1 MLDIKFFVYYEGT
14 APTNKNMKTHNVLN
28 TSPQIQTSRP
38 ISNSRIKI
46 KALIVD
52 LNNFSTF
59 PTLAVGIL
67 VAAMRN
73 AGYNAEVISPLAHD
87 VPAAER
93 EKKEN
98 IFDHW
103 KRKLHLTNQP
113 SLLWLSNT
121 ARGLRTY
128 WKSRPHPRVIKE
140 TARSLDNQPD
150 IILLSAYLQHYRT
163 VVKVGHLAKKRGIPL
178 LLGGPAFN
186 LQKTAKAWL
195 KVPGLTAIVGGE
207 VDLSLP
213 AIVTAVIE
221 GEDLLQFNGV
231 MLPNGKCSPPAAPL
245 RNLDSVPVPDF
256 TDFPW
261 DRYRVRIIPIMAG
274 RGCQWAECVFC
285 SDVYSSSGRM
295 FRPRSV
301 ELVLHEM
308 EEQARRHQANNF
320 LFLDLKL
327 NSYPA
332 LWRGII
338 EGVQQRIPG
347 AQWIGTIHVDTR
359 KDNGLQS
366 KDLRAAVAS
375 GMRRVSFGLESG
387 SQRLLDA
394 MKKGATVE
402 ENSRFI
408 KDAHAAGL
416 SIRCT
421 MFRGFPGETAE
432 DLELTAS
439 FLEKH
444 AKQIDR
450 VRFNDL
456 SIHEGTPMYDDMI
469 AGTNQY
475 PEIKIARQDNINS
488 RLRFKEISPPSK
500 EYRKALNKTLAVVHA
515 INKQPIRSA
524 ARAFDGLM

>member
-1 MLDIKFFVYYEGT
+1 MKSTTQPTPSSDIAAIVGSSSQSLSG
-14 APTNKNMKTHNVLN
+14 AN
-28 TSPQIQTSRP
+28 
-38 ISNSRIKI
+38 
-46 KALIVD
+46 ALIVD

-59 PTLAVGIL
+59 PTLAVGLL
-67 VAAMRN
+67 VASLRN
-73 AGYNAEVISPLAHD
+73 AGYNAEVLSPLAHD

-98 IFDHW
+98 IIDHY
-103 KRKLHLTNQP
+103 KRKLHLSNQTG
-113 SLLWLSNT
+113 LLWIRDN
-121 ARGLRTY
+121 ARALRNY
-128 WKSRPHPRVIKE
+128 WISHPHPRVIQE
-140 TARSLDNQPD
+140 TERALDSQPD
-150 IILLSAYLQHYRT
+150 IILLSAYLQHYRS
-163 VVKVGHLAKKRGIPL
+163 VVELGRLAKKRGIPL
-178 LLGGPAFN
+178 LLGGPVFN
-186 LQKTAKAWL
+186 LQKTAEAWL
-195 KVPGLTAIVGGE
+195 SVPGLTAVVGGE

-213 AIVTAVIE
+213 AIVKATIE

-231 MLPNGKCSPPAAPL
+231 MLPDGRRSPPAAPL
-245 RNLDSVPVPDF
+245 RDLDSVPVPDF

-285 SDVYSSSGRM
+285 SDVYSASGRM

-308 EEQARRHQANNF
+308 EEQARRHQTSNF

-338 EGVQQRIPG
+338 EGVQRRIPG

-375 GMRRVSFGLESG
+375 GMRRVSFGLETG

-394 MKKGATVE
+394 MKKGASVE

-408 KDAHAAGL
+408 RDAHAAGL

-421 MFRGFPGETAE
+421 MFRGFPGETAN
-432 DLELTAS
+432 DLELTAD
-439 FLEKH
+439 FLQQH
-444 AKQIDR
+444 AEQIDR

-456 SIHEGTPMYDDMI
+456 SIHEGTPMYDEMMAD
-469 AGTNQY
+469 TNLY
-475 PEIKIARQDNINS
+475 PEIKISRHDTINS
-488 RLRFKEISPPSK
+488 RLLYKEVTPPT
-500 EYRKALNKTLAVVHA
+500 KAYQQALSKTLAVVYA
-515 INKQPIRSA
+515 INKKPIRSA

>member
-1 MLDIKFFVYYEGT
+1 MKLVTQLVGSESISTPESKNLSQLGT
-14 APTNKNMKTHNVLN
+14 
-28 TSPQIQTSRP
+28 
-38 ISNSRIKI
+38 

-59 PTLAVGIL
+59 PTLAIGIL
-67 VAAMRN
+67 VASLRN
-73 AGYNAEVISPLAHD
+73 AGFNAEVISPLAHD

-98 IFDHW
+98 GLDHW

-113 SLLWLSNT
+113 DLLWIRDKARDLRSN
-121 ARGLRTY
+121 
-128 WKSRPHPRVIKE
+128 WNSRPHPRVLKE
-140 TARSLDNQPD
+140 TMRALDTLPN

-163 VVKVGHLAKKRGIPL
+163 VVELGHLAKERNIPL

-186 LQKTAKAWL
+186 LPKTAEAWL
-195 KVPGLTAIVGGE
+195 NVPGLTAIVGGE

-213 AIVTAVIE
+213 TIVTATIE

-231 MLPNGKCSPPAAPL
+231 MLPNGRRSPPAPPL
-245 RNLDSVPVPDF
+245 RDLDSVPVPDF

-261 DRYRVRIIPIMAG
+261 DRYRVRIIPLMAS

-285 SDVYSSSGRM
+285 SDVYSASGRM

-308 EEQARRHQANNF
+308 EEQARRHQTNNF

-338 EGVQQRIPG
+338 EGVQRRIPG

-359 KDNGLQS
+359 KDNGLQN
-366 KDLRAAVAS
+366 KDLRATVAS

-408 KDAHAAGL
+408 RDAHAAGL

-432 DLELTAS
+432 DLELTAD
-439 FLEKH
+439 FLQKH
-444 AKQIDR
+444 ANQIDR
-450 VRFNDL
+450 IRFNEL
-456 SIHEGTPMYDDMI
+456 SIHEGTPMYDEMM
-469 AGTNQY
+469 AGTNLY
-475 PEIKIARQDNINS
+475 PEIKIVSPDNINS
-488 RLRFKEISPPSK
+488 RLRFKETVPPSK
-500 EYRKALNKTLAVVHA
+500 EYKLALNRTLTVVHT
-515 INKQPIRSA
+515 INNKAIRSA

>member
-1 MLDIKFFVYYEGT
+1 MKSTIQ
-14 APTNKNMKTHNVLN
+14 PTPSARTRS
-28 TSPQIQTSRP
+28 TPDSAG
-38 ISNSRIKI
+38 NSRIGT

-59 PTLAVGIL
+59 PTLAVGLL
-67 VAAMRN
+67 VASLRN
-73 AGYNAEVISPLAHD
+73 AGVNAEVLSPLAHD

-93 EKKEN
+93 EKKEHV
-98 IFDHW
+98 FDHW
-103 KRKLHLTNQP
+103 KRKLHLSNHP
-113 SLLWLSNT
+113 GFLWIRDG
-121 ARGLRTY
+121 ARNLRNY
-128 WKSRPHPRVIKE
+128 WNARPHPRVINE
-140 TARSLDNQPD
+140 TVRALDAQPD

-163 VVKVGHLAKKRGIPL
+163 VVELGRLAKKRGIPL
-178 LLGGPAFN
+178 LLGGPVFN
-186 LQKTAKAWL
+186 LQNTAEAWL
-195 KVPGLTAIVGGE
+195 NVPGLTAIVGGE

-213 AIVTAVIE
+213 TIVTTAIE
-221 GEDLLQFNGV
+221 GKDLLQFNGV
-231 MLPNGKCSPPAAPL
+231 MLPNGRRSPPAAPL
-245 RNLDSVPVPDF
+245 RDLDSVPVPDF

-285 SDVYSSSGRM
+285 SDVYSASGRM

-308 EEQARRHQANNF
+308 EEQARRHQTSNF

-327 NSYPA
+327 NSYPT

-338 EGVQQRIPG
+338 EGVQRRIPG

-375 GMRRVSFGLESG
+375 GMRRISFGLETG

-408 KDAHAAGL
+408 RDAHAAGL

-432 DLELTAS
+432 DLELTAA
-439 FLEKH
+439 FLQKH
-444 AKQIDR
+444 INQIDR

-456 SIHEGTPMYDDMI
+456 SIHEGTPMYDEMM
-469 AGTNQY
+469 ANTGQY
-475 PEIKIARQDNINS
+475 PEIKITRHDNINS
-488 RLRFKEISPPSK
+488 RLRYKEITAPSK
-500 EYRKALNKTLAVVHA
+500 EYRQALRKTLAVVHT

>member
-1 MLDIKFFVYYEGT
+1 
-14 APTNKNMKTHNVLN
+14 MKSAIQATPSHA
-28 TSPQIQTSRP
+28 TSTSYSA
-38 ISNSRIKI
+38 SNSRAGTKV
-46 KALIVD
+46 LIVD

-59 PTLAVGIL
+59 PTLAVGLL
-67 VAAMRN
+67 VASLRN
-73 AGYNAEVISPLAHD
+73 AGFNAEVLSPLAHD

-98 IFDHW
+98 ILDHW
-103 KRKLHLTNQP
+103 KRKLHLSNHP
-113 SLLWLSNT
+113 ALLWIRDS
-121 ARGLRTY
+121 ARNLRNF
-128 WKSRPHPRVIKE
+128 WNSRPHPRVLKE
-140 TARSLDNQPD
+140 TQRALDAQPD

-163 VVKVGHLAKKRGIPL
+163 VVKLGLLAKKSGIPL
-178 LLGGPAFN
+178 LLGGPVFN
-186 LQKTAKAWL
+186 LQKTAEAWL
-195 KVPGLTAIVGGE
+195 NVPGLTAVVGGE

-213 AIVTAVIE
+213 AIVTATIE
-221 GEDLLQFNGV
+221 GKDLLQFNGV
-231 MLPNGKCSPPAAPL
+231 MLPDGRRSPPAPPL

-261 DRYRVRIIPIMAG
+261 DRYRVRIIPLMAG

-285 SDVYSSSGRM
+285 SDVHSASGRT

-308 EEQARRHQANNF
+308 EEQARRHQTNNF

-338 EGVQQRIPG
+338 EGVQRRIPG

-375 GMRRVSFGLESG
+375 GMRRISFGLESG

-408 KDAHAAGL
+408 HDAHTAGL

-432 DLELTAS
+432 DLELTAA
-439 FLEKH
+439 FLQKH

-456 SIHEGTPMYDDMI
+456 SIHEGTPMYDEMMADT
-469 AGTNQY
+469 GRY
-475 PEIKIARQDNINS
+475 PEIKITRQDNINS
-488 RLRFKEISPPSK
+488 RLRYKEITPPSK
-500 EYRKALNKTLAVVHA
+500 EYRQALRKTLAVVHA
-515 INKQPIRSA
+515 INRQPIRSA

>member
-1 MLDIKFFVYYEGT
+1 
-14 APTNKNMKTHNVLN
+14 MKSAIQPIPSSHTKTVSGSAS
-28 TSPQIQTSRP
+28 TSQSRT
-38 ISNSRIKI
+38 

-59 PTLAVGIL
+59 PTLAVGLL
-67 VAAMRN
+67 VASLRN
-73 AGYNAEVISPLAHD
+73 AGFNAEVLSPLAHD

-98 IFDHW
+98 ILDHY

-113 SLLWLSNT
+113 GLLWTRDS
-121 ARGLRTY
+121 ARDLRTY
-128 WKSRPHPRVIKE
+128 WNSRPHPRVLKE
-140 TARSLDNQPD
+140 TIRALDAQPD
-150 IILLSAYLQHYRT
+150 IILLSAYLQHYRS
-163 VVKVGHLAKKRGIPL
+163 VVELGRIAKKRGIPL
-178 LLGGPAFN
+178 LLGGPVFN
-186 LQKTAKAWL
+186 LQKTAEAWL
-195 KVPGLTAIVGGE
+195 NVPGLTAVVGGE

-213 AIVTAVIE
+213 AIVTAAIE
-221 GEDLLQFNGV
+221 GKDLLQFSGV
-231 MLPNGKCSPPAAPL
+231 MLPDGRRSPPAAPL
-245 RNLDSVPVPDF
+245 RDLDSVPVPDF

-261 DRYRVRIIPIMAG
+261 DRYRVRIIPLMAG

-285 SDVYSSSGRM
+285 SDVHSASGRM

-308 EEQARRHQANNF
+308 EEQARRHQTNNF

-338 EGVQQRIPG
+338 EGVQRRIPG

-375 GMRRVSFGLESG
+375 GMRRVSFGLETG

-408 KDAHAAGL
+408 RDAHAAGL

-421 MFRGFPGETAE
+421 MFRGFPGETAN
-432 DLELTAS
+432 DLELTAT
-439 FLEKH
+439 FLQKH
-444 AKQIDR
+444 AEQIDR

-456 SIHEGTPMYDDMI
+456 SIHEGTPMYDEMMADS
-469 AGTNQY
+469 NRY
-475 PEIKIARQDNINS
+475 PEIKIVRHDNINS
-488 RLRFKEISPPSK
+488 RLRYKEVRPPTK
-500 EYRKALNKTLAVVHA
+500 EYKQALEKTLGVVYA
-515 INKQPIRSA
+515 INKKPIRSA